1 VRLPPLYLPHLRP
14 SLGCHTNRFIIASM
28 GNTPH
33 VDVAEHGLFACSY
46 EAFVIYNF
54 LSLCLAYVGGPGSV
68 EVKMN
73 GYQLEPSW
81 LYWTCCLPPIP
92 VNGKFVRLCKQGA
105 LQFVLIKPPL
115 AILQIVLYTQGKFHV
130 GRWRPNDG

>member
-1 VRLPPLYLPHLRP
+1 MHSTCARERGACLALTP
-14 SLGCHTNRFIIASM
+14 ASY
-28 GNTPH
+28 
-33 VDVAEHGLFACSY
+33 CSY

-81 LYWTCCLPPIP
+81 LYWTCCLPPLP
-92 VNGKFVRLCKQGA
+92 VNGRFVRLCKRGA
-105 LQFVLIKPPL
+105 LQFVLLKPPM
-115 AILQIVLYTQGKFHV
+115 AVLQIVLYTQGKFQE
-130 GRWRPNDG
+130 GNWRPNDG

>member
-1 VRLPPLYLPHLRP
+1 M
-14 SLGCHTNRFIIASM
+14 T
-28 GNTPH
+28 
-33 VDVAEHGLFACSY
+33 CSY

-81 LYWTCCLPPIP
+81 LYWTCCLPPLL

-115 AILQIVLYTQGKFHV
+115 AILQLVLYTQGKFHD